1 MAESM
6 VVSGLVTK
14 RAEVAGQIALFKTEI
29 IRLQGALSHL
39 DGSIKLFAPEFDLRT
54 VKAKRTNKRNQ
65 YFVKGEA
72 QRMTLTILR
81 EANTPLCS
89 REITDSLL
97 EKKDIQSTTPIVA
110 LIQKNIL
117 AVLHR
122 LDARNIVRP
131 INTGGKRG
139 VMQWEIV

>member
-1 MAESM
+1 M
-6 VVSGLVTK
+6 VVSGLVSK
-14 RAEVAGQIALFKTEI
+14 RAEVAGQIASFKTEI

-65 YFVKGEA
+65 YFKQGEA
-72 QRMTLTILR
+72 QRMTLDVLR
-81 EANTPLCS
+81 EANAPLCS
-89 REITDSLL
+89 REITDALL
-97 EKKDIQSTTPIVA
+97 WRKDIEPSMPIVA
-110 LIQKNIL
+110 LVQKNIL

-122 LDARNIVRP
+122 LEARNIVRP

>member
-6 VVSGLVTK
+6 VVSGLVLK
-14 RAEVAGQIALFKTEI
+14 RAEVAGQIASFKTEI

-65 YFVKGEA
+65 YFAKGEA
-72 QRMTLTILR
+72 QRMVLDAMR
-81 EANTPLCS
+81 EAGKPLNS
-89 REITDSLL
+89 REITDRLL
-97 EKKDIQSTTPIVA
+97 KRKGIASSAELIA
-110 LIQKNIL
+110 RIQKNVI

-122 LDARNIVRP
+122 QDGQLVEQVE
-131 INTGGKRG
+131 TSGEHG
-139 VMQWEIV
+139 VMKWMIV

>member
-6 VVSGLVTK
+6 VVSGLVSK
-14 RAEVAGQIALFKTEI
+14 RAEVAGQIASFKTEI

-65 YFVKGEA
+65 YFKQGEA

-89 REITDSLL
+89 REIADALL
-97 EKKDIQSTTPIVA
+97 GKKGIKSTTPIVA

-122 LDARNIVRP
+122 LEARNIVRP